1 MPLVIQLTVLNL
13 VHTED
18 MDEKA
23 FAVISACCQNLY
35 RFLFLFLSLV
45 LGHNSFHLALLSSV
59 LLVIRQIWYVYQVQ
73 I

>member
-35 RFLFLFLSLV
+35 RFLFLSLV